1 MSSSQSLVVVITGTT
16 HGIGRVTATELAAAG
31 HRVVMLVRKTAAGDA
46 LARELRA
53 GSPSAAV
60 DVVECD
66 LASLR
71 SVRRAA
77 DELRATLPRIDV
89 LLNNAGTASLRRLT
103 SADGY
108 ELVFATN
115 HLGPFFLTQQLLDR
129 VPPGGRVVN
138 VASRAHLRGR
148 IDVET
153 LPNPP
158 TYRPASVYANS
169 KLANV
174 MHTMALAR
182 RVGWS
187 GVHAVCL
194 HPGVVAT
201 NLLPIWL
208 QWLQRLRPGRP
219 VFDPRRGARTSLFLA
234 TTPDV
239 ALYHGAYVDEHQ
251 QAATPAPLAEDVRV
265 QEILWRASEAWVAA
279 KL

>member
-1 MSSSQSLVVVITGTT
+1 MSSSDPLVVVITGTT

-31 HRVVMLVRKTAAGDA
+31 HRVVMLVRQPAAGDA
-46 LARELRA
+46 LARELCA
-53 GSPSAAV
+53 GSPGTAV

-89 LLNNAGTASLRRLT
+89 LLNNAGIACLRRAT

-115 HLGPFFLTQQLLDR
+115 HLGPFLLTHQLLDR
-129 VPPGGRVVN
+129 IPAGGRIIN

-148 IDVET
+148 IDIDQIT
-153 LPNPP
+153 DPP
-158 TYRPASVYANS
+158 VYRPASVYANS

-187 GVHAVCL
+187 GVHAACL

-201 NLLPIWL
+201 NLLPRWV

-219 VFDPRRGARTSLFLA
+219 VLSPQRGARTSLFLA
-234 TTPDV
+234 TTSEI
-239 ALYHGAYVDEHQ
+239 ARYHGAYVDEHQ
-251 QAATPAPLAEDVRV
+251 QAASPAPWAEDVRT
-265 QEILWRASEAWVAA
+265 QEILWRASESWVAA
-279 KL
+279 RL

>member
-1 MSSSQSLVVVITGTT
+1 MVVAITGTT
-16 HGIGRVTATELAAAG
+16 NGIGRVTATELARRG
-31 HRVVMLVRKTAAGDA
+31 HRVVMLVRDPAAGDA
-46 LARELRA
+46 LAREIRTA
-53 GSPSAAV
+53 HSGANV
-60 DVVECD
+60 DVVDCD

-77 DELRATLPRIDV
+77 AEVRGALPRIDV
-89 LLNNAGTASLRRLT
+89 LLNNAGTASLQRAT
-103 SADGY
+103 SVDGY

-115 HLGPFFLTQQLLDR
+115 HLGPFLLTNELVHR
-129 VPPGGRVVN
+129 IPAGGRVVN

-148 IDVET
+148 IDVESIT
-153 LPNPP
+153 DPP
-158 TYRPASVYANS
+158 VYRPAAVYANS

-174 MHTMALAR
+174 MHAMALAR

-187 GVHAVCL
+187 GIHATCL

-201 NLLPIWL
+201 NLLPRWL

-219 VFDPRRGARTSLFLA
+219 VFDAARGARTSLFLS
-234 TTPDV
+234 TTEDI
-239 ALYHGAYVDEHQ
+239 ARYHGAYVDEHQ
-251 QAATPAPLAEDVRV
+251 QQAAPAQVAEDVRA